1 MLSPSKHE
9 IAPMSIQVWIFWRF
23 VLRKLFILVSCL
35 LVAGCWQS
43 TGSLFGDVQPVQPF
57 RAGKLVS
64 TNPGKPADIG
74 HSLLTKQKD
83 GSYRLAA
90 TDKADLGDAMV
101 LRFIAL
107 KGLPQDVF
115 VFEAVSDDKC
125 RSGETCHPVTAKSER
140 DYGLVRLTKN
150 GAEVTS
156 PDCGKSTAKL
166 PGVKADAYGSCDFS
180 NRASLEKVL
189 LDAAKQGW
197 KTSLAYR
204 YE

>member
-1 MLSPSKHE
+1 MR
-9 IAPMSIQVWIFWRF
+9 APL
-23 VLRKLFILVSCL
+23 VLFSCL
-35 LVAGCWQS
+35 LLAGCWQS
-43 TGSLFGDVQPVQPF
+43 TGSLFGDVRPIQPF

-64 TNPGKPADIG
+64 SNADKPADIG

-101 LRFIAL
+101 LRFIVL
-107 KGLPQDVF
+107 PGLPANVY

-125 RSGETCHPVTAKSER
+125 RPGQTCHPVTAQSER
-140 DYGLVRLTKN
+140 DYGLVRVTKT
-150 GAEVTS
+150 GAEVSS
-156 PDCGKSTAKL
+156 PDCGKSSAVAKL
-166 PGVKADAYGSCDFS
+166 PGVKADDYGGCSFS
-180 NRASLEKVL
+180 NRASLEKAL

>member
-1 MLSPSKHE
+1 LQKPL
-9 IAPMSIQVWIFWRF
+9 IF
-23 VLRKLFILVSCL
+23 LACL
-35 LVAGCWQS
+35 LLAGCWQS
-43 TGSLFGDVQPVQPF
+43 TGSLFGDVKTVQPF

-64 TNPGKPADIG
+64 TNSDKPADVG
-74 HSLLTKQKD
+74 HSLLTIGKD

-90 TDKADLGDAMV
+90 ADKADLGDAMV

-107 KGLPQDVF
+107 KGLPQNMF

-125 RSGETCHPVTAKSER
+125 KPGEMCHPVTAKSER
-140 DYGLVRLTKN
+140 DYGLVRVTKA

-156 PDCGKSTAKL
+156 PECGKTTAKL
-166 PGVKADAYGSCDFS
+166 PGVKADTYGTCAFS
-180 NRASLEKVL
+180 NRDSLEKAL
-189 LDAAKQGW
+189 LELAKQGW